1 MRFYYRHI
9 CWRHIISVL
18 CLLMV
23 VFHASGEDVSRCGSC
38 VPRVV
43 VKTNLAHDALLVP
56 DIGVEVEIVRR
67 FSVSAEGVFAHW
79 GTDVSPVCWRVAG
92 GWLEMRWWF
101 GGNVGERSLTGH
113 HLGVYGNVAQY
124 DFCIGGKG
132 VQSISPAYGYGL
144 SYGYSFRLTER
155 LNLDL
160 GVRAGYVESSC
171 MKYRPECGEL
181 IADRR
186 MRYRYWGPAGIEVTL
201 VWWPGRGGHNNPDYN
216 YEGVL

>member
-56 DIGVEVEIVRR
+56 DIGVEVEIGRR
-67 FSVSAEGVFAHW
+67 FSVSAEGVFACW

-92 GWLEMRWWF
+92 DGLRCVGGLEAMSVSVRLRGIIWVYMVMWRSMIS
-101 GGNVGERSLTGH
+101 VSGER
-113 HLGVYGNVAQY
+113 
-124 DFCIGGKG
+124 
-132 VQSISPAYGYGL
+132 
-144 SYGYSFRLTER
+144 GYSQ
-155 LNLDL
+155 
-160 GVRAGYVESSC
+160 
-171 MKYRPECGEL
+171 
-181 IADRR
+181 
-186 MRYRYWGPAGIEVTL
+186 
-201 VWWPGRGGHNNPDYN
+201 
-216 YEGVL
+216 